1 MRAREQVIYPLA
13 NKRMNMKQSKSDKKS
28 LLAAA
33 LIIIGR
39 IGLFVAIPLILFA
52 LVFGYPIEPLRVGL
66 GIITAYLLLL
76 VAGYLIEAYLWIID
90 ILVQSIA
97 IGFLILGATI
107 IRLYFASSPHSVS
120 PDKVVVLM
128 VSIVVFILS
137 VFWLQRKKRTRR
149 MTKNC
154 KAG

>member
-1 MRAREQVIYPLA
+1 
-13 NKRMNMKQSKSDKKS
+13 MKQSKSDKKS

-90 ILVQSIA
+90 ILFQSIA

-120 PDKVVVLM
+120 PDKVVVLL
-128 VSIVVFILS
+128 VSIVIFILS

-149 MTKNC
+149 MSKNC

>member
-1 MRAREQVIYPLA
+1 
-13 NKRMNMKQSKSDKKS
+13 MKQSKSDKKS

-76 VAGYLIEAYLWIID
+76 VAGYHIEAYLWIID
-90 ILVQSIA
+90 ILFQSIA

-107 IRLYFASSPHSVS
+107 IRLYFASSPHSV
-120 PDKVVVLM
+120 PRIKL
-128 VSIVVFILS
+128 
-137 VFWLQRKKRTRR
+137 
-149 MTKNC
+149 
-154 KAG
+154 